1 MMKRSIVTPLGL
13 AVVLALGV
21 SACGSDDAGEGTA
34 GKGTT
39 LTLGGWSLATT
50 PEFQKLADAFHT
62 ENPDITVQVKEYDAT
77 NYDTQMTADLAA
89 GTAPDIYVMKNLR
102 NFHTYQSGG
111 ALQDVSDVAATYD
124 AKTQGL
130 DFYKADGKAY
140 AVPYRQD
147 SWYLYYNK
155 DLFKKAKVA
164 EPDGSWTWDDYSAAA
179 KKLTAGLKI
188 GGSPAVGTYEHTWQ
202 SLVQGFALAQTPGA
216 DLLSGNFSY
225 MTPYYQRS
233 MDLQESGAQTGF
245 GTATTNSMTYQAQF
259 GTQKAAMMPMG
270 SWYVATLLAQQEKG
284 DAEKFAWGIAPAPQ
298 RDKSTTAKPVT
309 FGDPTGMGI
318 NPKVSGAK
326 RDAAKKFLG
335 FIGGEKS
342 ATALAGIG
350 ITPAYASTTVTDTYF
365 ALKGIPTDKLSKFTF
380 DNHDTKPENPVSKHT
395 TALQNLLKESHSSI
409 MSKSVP
415 VEKGIA
421 DAQGRA
427 TNEVLNK

>member
-1 MMKRSIVTPLGL
+1 MKRSIAMPIGL

-21 SACGSDDAGEGTA
+21 SACGSDDASEGTA
-34 GKGTT
+34 GKSTT

-50 PEFQKLADAFHT
+50 PEFQKLADAFRA

-89 GTAPDIYVMKNLR
+89 GSAPDIYVMKNLR

-111 ALQDVSDVAATYD
+111 ALQDVSDVAAKYD
-124 AKTQGL
+124 ANTKGL
-130 DFYKADGKAY
+130 NFYQVDGKAY
-140 AVPYRQD
+140 AIPYRQD

-155 DLFKKAKVA
+155 DLFKKAQVA
-164 EPDGSWTWDDYSAAA
+164 EPDGSWTWDDYAAAA
-179 KKLTAGLKI
+179 KKLTTGLK
-188 GGSPAVGTYEHTWQ
+188 GSGAGAMGTYQHVWQ
-202 SLVQGFALAQTPGA
+202 STVQGFALAQTPGA
-216 DLLSGNFSY
+216 DLLKGDFSY

-233 MDLQESGAQTGF
+233 LDLQESGAQATF
-245 GTATTNSMTYQAQF
+245 GTATTNTLTYQSQF

-270 SWYVATLLAQQEKG
+270 SWYVATLLAQQAKG
-284 DAEKFAWGIAPAPQ
+284 DAAKFEWGIAPAPQ
-298 RDKSTTAKPVT
+298 RDKSTTSNPVT

-342 ATALAGIG
+342 ATAMAGIG
-350 ITPAYASTTVTDTYF
+350 ITPAYASTTVTDAYF
-365 ALKGIPTDKLSKFTF
+365 ALKGIPTDKLSKFAFAT
-380 DNHDTKPENPVSKHT
+380 HDTKPENPVSKHT
-395 TALQNLLKESHSSI
+395 TALQNLLKETHSSI

-415 VEKGIA
+415 AEKGIT

-427 TNEVLNK
+427 KSQVLNK